1 MYGLLFVFLCII
13 IIDCLRL
20 CWKLAYDKFALYIAF
35 LMFLVSVA
43 WQNGHRWIIWAGY
56 VDWRIKFTVHWI
68 HVIVLQSKQ
77 INGVSWICR
86 QALQAPV
93 IIGERREKN
102 ECTLKWF
109 LMVLY
114 VLLGCLLCEVRRE
127 IERGWK
133 LSFLSRSGLSYLSF
147 PIILI
152 HFWILILIKVASGWI
167 VLKKICR
174 SSHRGSCLPAN
185 YSVPRMTY

>member
-77 INGVSWICR
+77 INGVSWIWR

-93 IIGERREKN
+93 IIGEIRKEEKKK
-102 ECTLKWF
+102 KWGVLLNGF
-109 LMVLY
+109 NGFLY
-114 VLLGCLLCEVRRE
+114 VVPKFVLCEVRSK
-127 IERGWK
+127 IERRVKNEFFVSKW
-133 LSFLSRSGLSYLSF
+133 SISYLSF
-147 PIILI
+147 PSILI
-152 HFWILILIKVASGWI
+152 FILF
-167 VLKKICR
+167 
-174 SSHRGSCLPAN
+174 
-185 YSVPRMTY
+185 

>member
-35 LMFLVSVA
+35 FMFLVNVA

-56 VDWRIKFTVHWI
+56 VAWRIRFTVHWI

-77 INGVSWICR
+77 INGVSWIWW

-93 IIGERREKN
+93 IIGEIRKEEKTKMR
-102 ECTLKWF
+102 CTLEWF

-114 VLLGCLLCEVRRE
+114 VLLRFLLCEVRRK
-127 IERGWK
+127 IERRVK
-133 LSFLSRSGLSYLSF
+133 NEFFCLEVVYFF
-147 PIILI
+147 PI
-152 HFWILILIKVASGWI
+152 VS
-167 VLKKICR
+167 
-174 SSHRGSCLPAN
+174 
-185 YSVPRMTY
+185 

>member
-13 IIDCLRL
+13 TIGCLRL
-20 CWKLAYDKFALYIAF
+20 CWKLAYDKFALYIVF
-35 LMFLVSVA
+35 LMFLVNVA

-77 INGVSWICR
+77 MNGVSWICR

-93 IIGERREKN
+93 IIGEKRKLKEKKSVP
-102 ECTLKWF
+102 LRGVLW
-109 LMVLY
+109 LY

-133 LSFLSRSGLSYLSF
+133 LSFLSRSGLFLTYRFLV
-147 PIILI
+147 
-152 HFWILILIKVASGWI
+152 FWFTFEFLFW
-167 VLKKICR
+167 
-174 SSHRGSCLPAN
+174 
-185 YSVPRMTY
+185 

>member
-13 IIDCLRL
+13 TIDCLRL

-68 HVIVLQSKQ
+68 HVIVFQSKQ
-77 INGVSWICR
+77 INVVSWIWR

-93 IIGERREKN
+93 IIGEIWKEK
-102 ECTLKWF
+102 KWG
-109 LMVLY
+109 
-114 VLLGCLLCEVRRE
+114 VLLNGFLTVFVWCQSLYCVKLEVRLKE
-127 IERGWK
+127 GWK
-133 LSFLSRSGLSYLSF
+133 MSFLSRSGLFLTYRFLVFWFLYYSKSEKG
-147 PIILI
+147 II
-152 HFWILILIKVASGWI
+152 V
-167 VLKKICR
+167 VDC
-174 SSHRGSCLPAN
+174 
-185 YSVPRMTY
+185 T

>member
-43 WQNGHRWIIWAGY
+43 WQNGHRWITWAGY

-77 INGVSWICR
+77 MNGVSWICR

-93 IIGERREKN
+93 IIGEIRKGRRKK
-102 ECTLKWF
+102 KWVYSR
-109 LMVLY
+109 MVFNGFVCVAKALI
-114 VLLGCLLCEVRRE
+114 VCEVRRE
-127 IERGWK
+127 IEREWK
-133 LSFLSRSGLSYLSF
+133 MSFLSQSGLLLSYRFLIF
-147 PIILI
+147 WFFILFKSKKGI
-152 HFWILILIKVASGWI
+152 I
-167 VLKKICR
+167 VLDC
-174 SSHRGSCLPAN
+174 
-185 YSVPRMTY
+185 T

>member
-13 IIDCLRL
+13 TIDCLRL

-43 WQNGHRWIIWAGY
+43 WQNGHRWITWAGY

-77 INGVSWICR
+77 MNGVSWIWR

-93 IIGERREKN
+93 IIGEIRKEEKKKMR
-102 ECTLKWF
+102 CTLEWF

-114 VLLGCLLCEVRRE
+114 VLLRFLLCEVRRK
-127 IERGWK
+127 IERRVKK
-133 LSFLSRSGLSYLSF
+133 LVFCLEVVYFF
-147 PIILI
+147 PI
-152 HFWILILIKVASGWI
+152 VS
-167 VLKKICR
+167 
-174 SSHRGSCLPAN
+174 
-185 YSVPRMTY
+185 